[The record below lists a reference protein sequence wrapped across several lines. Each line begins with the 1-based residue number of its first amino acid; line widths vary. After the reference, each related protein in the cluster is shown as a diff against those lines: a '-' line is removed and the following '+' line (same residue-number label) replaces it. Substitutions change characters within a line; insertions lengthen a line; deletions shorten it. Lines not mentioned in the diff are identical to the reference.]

1 MNTADTA
8 LWWAR
13 ARALGPAR
21 HEAGTPA
28 PDGFLRLLE
37 PHAGD
42 VWLLPA
48 HPGTAGPWVLDEMG
62 FSGPTIE
69 QPNDTARM
77 LAAVVRCCW
86 TDPEAPIWPGREVDW
101 ETVLSVYRTFGDR
114 EESVLNRAAT
124 GAIRRLNGGGWVL
137 WDDDRRVVRLGP
149 RCGTWVNADLT
160 VLRELYRSLPPP
172 EEPEEDEEYGE
183 TPPDHDQG
191 AGSTPVRDQANLP
204 GPPADDDD
212 AVDASMMDADAHLRE
227 VPASVGE
234 EDRGDPA

>member
-21 HEAGTPA
+21 HQAGTPA

-37 PHAGD
+37 PQANE

-62 FSGPTIE
+62 FNGPTIE

-172 EEPEEDEEYGE
+172 EEPEEDSPEEPE
-183 TPPDHDQG
+183 T
-191 AGSTPVRDQANLP
+191 SVRDVANLSP
-204 GPPADDDD
+204 APADHEGEADAEMKD
-212 AVDASMMDADAHLRE
+212 AVEH
-227 VPASVGE
+227 VGE
-234 EDRGDPA
+234 ALTSVRPGEEGDPA